1 MNITEYDLTAMLD
14 ESRVVYKRIRK
25 LDMLKKTVATHRLN
39 ELSRLRAVEKL
50 AVWRRINGF
59 DQCDVCDRQWIHSS
73 LPPTPEETTASMW
86 ADVNSLKKVISMSE
100 KVQRYEI
107 F

>member
-1 MNITEYDLTAMLD
+1 MLD

-25 LDMLKKTVATHRLN
+25 LEMCRKTVATHRLN
-39 ELSRLRAVEKL
+39 ELRRLRAVEKL
-50 AVWRRINGF
+50 AVWRRSNGF
-59 DQCDVCDRQWIHSS
+59 DRCHVRDGHWVHSS
-73 LPPTPEETTASMW
+73 LPRTPEETTASMW
-86 ADVNSLKKVISMSE
+86 ADVNSLKKVIFMSE